1 MRYARS
7 ANVVVRALRPGEGA
21 VALHLETGAYHG
33 LNDVGSMVWE
43 LLATP
48 STTAEIVQHVHK
60 RIPDAPSQLDDDVTE
75 FLGQLAY
82 RGLVEELVEGD
93 LSGESP

>member
-33 LNDVGSMVWE
+33 LNDVGSLVWE

-48 STTAEIVQHVHK
+48 STAAEIVQHVRE
-60 RIPDAPSQLDDDVTE
+60 RIPDAPPQIEDDVSV
-75 FLGQLAY
+75 FLEQLAS
-82 RGLVEELVEGD
+82 RGLIEE
-93 LSGESP
+93 SSRP

>member
-48 STTAEIVQHVHK
+48 STTSEIVQQVRE
-60 RIPDAPSQLDDDVTE
+60 RIPDAPPQIEDDVTE
-75 FLGQLAY
+75 FLGQLAS
-82 RGLVEELVEGD
+82 RGLVQGY
-93 LSGESP
+93 S

>member
-33 LNDVGSMVWE
+33 LNDVGSLVWQ

-48 STTAEIVQHVHK
+48 STTSEIVQHVRE
-60 RIPDAPSQLDDDVTE
+60 RIPDAPPQIEDDVTE
-75 FLGQLAY
+75 FLRQLAS
-82 RGLVEELVEGD
+82 RGLVQD
-93 LSGESP
+93 CS

>member
-1 MRYARS
+1 MRFARS

-33 LNDVGSMVWE
+33 LNDVGSLVWE

-48 STTAEIVQHVHK
+48 STTGEIVQHVRE
-60 RIPDAPSQLDDDVTE
+60 RISDAPPQVEDHITE
-75 FLGQLAY
+75 FLGQLAS
-82 RGLVEELVEGD
+82 RGLVEPHE
-93 LSGESP
+93 